1 MILLVRSLG
10 ELSIDS
16 LIGLQNG
23 FFFLWKTKGIEMK
36 GVTKM
41 GMQKTEATTLITK
54 FSKNCKIRFN
64 FVDANFSLDSRL
76 NMICIEYFT
85 RCI

>member
-23 FFFLWKTKGIEMK
+23 FFFCVANKRDRNEGCDQN
-36 GVTKM
+36 G
-41 GMQKTEATTLITK
+41 
-54 FSKNCKIRFN
+54 
-64 FVDANFSLDSRL
+64 DAEN
-76 NMICIEYFT
+76 
-85 RCI
+85 

>member
-23 FFFLWKTKGIEMK
+23 FFFLWKTKGTEMK

-41 GMQKTEATTLITK
+41 GMQKLE
-54 FSKNCKIRFN
+54 N
-64 FVDANFSLDSRL
+64 
-76 NMICIEYFT
+76 
-85 RCI
+85 